1 MTVCQS
7 MLELFE
13 FPRHHPDCCLSLSS
27 KLLQTIKQTVQ
38 NIAQESRNGVLLMSV
53 GCGTGLFEAT
63 LAAYLLQQGL
73 TNVCVQGIEVLSA
86 HTPYLPDERLH
97 RVQGS
102 WDIYEHAEQAA
113 VLVFVYP
120 RRGELVKRYMKHYH
134 RSTSLVLWLGPRA
147 DWAEQEPILH
157 NIATFGKPTV
167 LEHAGLAQYELAV
180 LFENTSQDVSLFQ
193 TAVQAEAGILV
204 GEDISCI

>member
-1 MTVCQS
+1 MVVAIDF
-7 MLELFE
+7 LAY
-13 FPRHHPDCCLSLSS
+13 DGLSVNARAFRVS
-27 KLLQTIKQTVQ
+27 KVVQ
-38 NIAQESRNGVLLMSV
+38 HIAQESRNGVLLMSV

-63 LAAYLLQQGL
+63 LAAYLLEQGL
-73 TNVCVQGIEVLSA
+73 PTVCVEGIEVLSA
-86 HTPYLPDERLH
+86 QTPYLPHERLH

-113 VLVFVYP
+113 VLIFVYP
-120 RRGELVKRYMKHYH
+120 RRGELVRRYLKHCH

-157 NIATFGKPTV
+157 NVATFGGPTV
-167 LEHAGLAQYELAV
+167 LKHAGLAQYELAI
-180 LFENTSQDVSLFQ
+180 LFKNTSQDVGFYQ
-193 TAVQAEAGILV
+193 TAVQAEAGILG